1 MSANP
6 EENMKQTK
14 RTVKAAATETPEQ
27 ILARSEAKA
36 RVLGIAFA
44 GSIAAVLALSGVVM
58 IFVAPDRAK
67 DVWLIVGPIITAAV
81 SRMQGAWASNRRSR
95 A

>member
-1 MSANP
+1 MRKA
-6 EENMKQTK
+6 K
-14 RTVKAAATETPEQ
+14 RKSTVAAAETPEQ

-36 RVLGIAFA
+36 RVLGIGFV
-44 GSIAAVLALSGVVM
+44 GSIAALLALSGIAA

-67 DVWLIVGPIITAAV
+67 DVWLIVGPIVT
-81 SRMQGAWASNRRSR
+81 GAISGMLGVWASNRRRR